1 MVSVQINTGSVVL
14 DKQSTRGPVQPLL
27 VAITAF
33 RLILSKFRPKNV
45 VKTKYRLISGRN
57 STFEIRTKQID
68 FRPTLVKWSALGPVQ
83 QQLYWGRRSWCPC
96 RAQTD
101 ASKIQTE
108 IMKFGPNYRLIPT
121 FEIPVKQQNSDQFQT
136 YIKGLMRRTTW
147 IILMA
152 PRVCIIA

>member
-14 DKQSTRGPVQPLL
+14 DKQSTHGPVQPPL

-57 STFEIRTKQID
+57 STFEIRTKQTD
-68 FRPTLVKWSALGPVQ
+68 FRPTLVKWSAFGPVQ

-96 RAQTD
+96 RA
-101 ASKIQTE
+101 SKIQTE
-108 IMKFGPNYRLIPT
+108 IMKFGPDCRLIPT
-121 FEIPVKQQNSDQFQT
+121 SEIPVKQQNSDQFQA
-136 YIKGLMRRTTW
+136 YINGLMRQTTW

-152 PRVCIIA
+152 ARVCMIH